1 MDASAH
7 PGTPSIPDRSGNS
20 AAVASQTGRALG
32 RLDVAAE
39 DAVLTAARARADELG
54 CLALSPEC
62 GAALRV
68 LAAAM
73 QARAVVEVG
82 TGAGVSG
89 LWVLR
94 GMRPDGVLTS
104 IDAEAEL
111 QGAARLAFREAGI
124 PASRARLIN
133 GRALDVLPRLADGYY
148 DLVLISDAPVA
159 EYPDYLVESM
169 RLLRPGGAVAFGGV
183 LLGGRVA
190 DSSARDPITAVVRD
204 LLRTIRDHPRLT
216 PAILPVD
223 DGLLVAVLT
232 A

>member
-1 MDASAH
+1 M
-7 PGTPSIPDRSGNS
+7 PDRSGNS
-20 AAVASQTGRALG
+20 GLGLG

-39 DAVLTAARARADELG
+39 DSILTAARARAEELG
-54 CLALSPEC
+54 CLAISPDC
-62 GAALRV
+62 GAALRL

-73 QARAVVEVG
+73 RARAVVEVG
-82 TGAGVSG
+82 TGTGVSG

-94 GMRPDGVLTS
+94 GMRADGILTS

-111 QGAARLAFREAGI
+111 QSAARLAFREAGV

-148 DLVLISDAPVA
+148 DMVLISDAPVA
-159 EYPDYLVESM
+159 EYPEYLVESL

-183 LLGGRVA
+183 LLDGRVA
-190 DSSARDPITAVVRD
+190 DSTVRDPITVLLRD

-223 DGLLVAVLT
+223 DGLLVAVLSQ
-232 A
+232 

>member
-1 MDASAH
+1 MDASAR
-7 PGTPSIPDRSGNS
+7 PGTPPMPDRSGNS
-20 AAVASQTGRALG
+20 GLGLG

-39 DAVLTAARARADELG
+39 DSILTAARARAEELG
-54 CLALSPEC
+54 CLAISPDC
-62 GAALRV
+62 GAALRL

-73 QARAVVEVG
+73 RARAVVEVG
-82 TGAGVSG
+82 TGTGVSG

-94 GMRPDGVLTS
+94 GMRADGILTS

-111 QGAARLAFREAGI
+111 QSAARLAFREAGV

-148 DLVLISDAPVA
+148 DMVLISDAPVA
-159 EYPDYLVESM
+159 EYPEYLVESL

-183 LLGGRVA
+183 LLDGRVA
-190 DSSARDPITAVVRD
+190 DSTVRDPITVLLRD

-223 DGLLVAVLT
+223 DGLLVAVLSQ
-232 A
+232 

>member
-1 MDASAH
+1 M
-7 PGTPSIPDRSGNS
+7 PDRSGNS
-20 AAVASQTGRALG
+20 GPGLG

-39 DAVLTAARARADELG
+39 DAILTAARARADELG

-73 QARAVVEVG
+73 RARAVVEVG
-82 TGAGVSG
+82 TGTGVSG

-94 GMRPDGVLTS
+94 GMRPDGILTS

-111 QGAARLAFREAGI
+111 QSAARLAFREAGI

-148 DLVLISDAPVA
+148 DMVLISDAPVA
-159 EYPDYLVESM
+159 EYPDYLVESL

-190 DSSARDPITAVVRD
+190 DSKVRDPITVLLRE

-223 DGLLVAVLT
+223 DGLLVAVLSQ
-232 A
+232 

>member
-7 PGTPSIPDRSGNS
+7 PDTSSFPSRPGNS
-20 AAVASQTGRALG
+20 AGGHGLG

-39 DAVLTAARARADELG
+39 DAILAAARARADELG

-68 LAAAM
+68 LAAAL
-73 QARAVVEVG
+73 QAKAVVEVG
-82 TGAGVSG
+82 TGTGVSG

-111 QGAARLAFREAGI
+111 QGAARLAFREAGV

-133 GRALDVLPRLADGYY
+133 GRALEVLPRLADGYY

-159 EYPDYLVESM
+159 EYPDYLVESL

-190 DSSARDPITAVVRD
+190 DSSVRDPITVVLRE
-204 LLRTIRDHPRLT
+204 LLRTIRDHQTLT

-223 DGLLVAVLT
+223 DGLLVAVKR
-232 A
+232 AG

>member
-1 MDASAH
+1 M
-7 PGTPSIPDRSGNS
+7 PSFPER
-20 AAVASQTGRALG
+20 TGKTSTKVP
-32 RLDVAAE
+32 LDVAPE

-54 CLALSPEC
+54 CLALSAEC
-62 GAALRV
+62 GAALRM
-68 LAAAM
+68 LAAAL
-73 QARAVVEVG
+73 QAKAVVEVG

-104 IDAEAEL
+104 IDSESEL
-111 QGAARLAFREAGI
+111 QRAARLAFREAGVT
-124 PASRARLIN
+124 AGRARLIN

-148 DLVLISDAPVA
+148 DLVLISDAPVT
-159 EYPDYLVESM
+159 EYPDYLVEAL

-190 DSSARDPITAVVRD
+190 DSQARDPVTLVARE
-204 LLRTIRDHPRLT
+204 LLRTIRDRPDLT

-223 DGLLVAVLT
+223 DGLLVAIRG
-232 A
+232 

>member
-7 PGTPSIPDRSGNS
+7 PGPPSMPDRSGNS
-20 AAVASQTGRALG
+20 GHGLG

-39 DAVLTAARARADELG
+39 DAILIAARARAEELG

-62 GAALRV
+62 GAALRL

-73 QARAVVEVG
+73 RARAVVEVG
-82 TGAGVSG
+82 TGTGVSG

-111 QGAARLAFREAGI
+111 QGAARLAFREAGV
-124 PASRARLIN
+124 PPSRARLIN

-159 EYPDYLVESM
+159 EYPDYLVESL

-190 DSSARDPITAVVRD
+190 DSSARDPITVLLRD

-223 DGLLVAVLT
+223 DGLLVAVLNS
-232 A
+232 

>member
-1 MDASAH
+1 M
-7 PGTPSIPDRSGNS
+7 PDRSGNS
-20 AAVASQTGRALG
+20 GLGLG

-39 DAVLTAARARADELG
+39 DSILTAARARAEELG
-54 CLALSPEC
+54 CLAISPDC
-62 GAALRV
+62 GAALRL

-73 QARAVVEVG
+73 RARAVVEVG
-82 TGAGVSG
+82 TGTGVSG

-94 GMRPDGVLTS
+94 GMRPDGILTS

-111 QGAARLAFREAGI
+111 QSAARLAFREAGV

-148 DLVLISDAPVA
+148 DMVLISDAPVA
-159 EYPDYLVESM
+159 EYPEYLVESL

-190 DSSARDPITAVVRD
+190 DSSVRDPITVLLRD

-223 DGLLVAVLT
+223 DGLLVAVLNS
-232 A
+232 

>member
-1 MDASAH
+1 MDASAR
-7 PGTPSIPDRSGNS
+7 PGSS
-20 AAVASQTGRALG
+20 ASPGAKPNDDAGPLGLG

-39 DAVLTAARARADELG
+39 DSILVSARARAAELG
-54 CLALSPEC
+54 CLALSPDC
-62 GAALRV
+62 GAALRLLV
-68 LAAAM
+68 AAM
-73 QARAVVEVG
+73 QSKAVVEVG
-82 TGAGVSG
+82 TGTGVSG

-111 QGAARLAFREAGI
+111 QRAARIAFREAGI

-159 EYPDYLVESM
+159 EYPDYLIEAL

-190 DSSARDPITAVVRD
+190 DSTARDPLTLVLRD
-204 LLRTIRDHPRLT
+204 LMRTVRDHPNLT

-223 DGLLVAVLT
+223 DGLLVAVKT
-232 A
+232 PV

>member
-1 MDASAH
+1 MDASARPGSSQH
-7 PGTPSIPDRSGNS
+7 PGSKFPSTSE
-20 AAVASQTGRALG
+20 LG
-32 RLDVAAE
+32 RFDVAAE
-39 DAVLTAARARADELG
+39 DAVLVAARQRAAELG
-54 CLALSPEC
+54 CLAISADC
-62 GAALRV
+62 GAALRL
-68 LAAAM
+68 LASAM

-82 TGAGVSG
+82 TGTGVSG

-104 IDAEAEL
+104 IDSEAEL
-111 QGAARLAFREAGI
+111 HRAARLAFRDAGV

-148 DLVLISDAPVA
+148 DLMLISDAPVA
-159 EYPDYLVESM
+159 EYPDYFVEAM

-183 LLGGRVA
+183 LLGGRVV
-190 DSSARDPITAVVRD
+190 DPSARDPLTVVLRE
-204 LLRTIRDHPRLT
+204 LLRTVRDHSGLT

-223 DGLLVAVLT
+223 DGLLVAVKN